1 MFEASIEFLNDK
13 HIDLISSYLIATPE
27 RLAVMDFTYP
37 VAISDH
43 VIVQPMPKIQKDLLT
58 ASVKPLQ
65 PTVNQIFHEHL
76 IQLAFIVTIFFLMIW
91 VVFQLT
97 SLKKKTSELHF
108 SLINCRISHSWR
120 TRPLLASV
128 TSS

>member
-76 IQLAFIVTIFFLMIW
+76 IQLAFIVTNFF
-91 VVFQLT
+91 
-97 SLKKKTSELHF
+97 
-108 SLINCRISHSWR
+108 
-120 TRPLLASV
+120 
-128 TSS
+128 